1 MFKML
6 KLILLGIIIFDLI
19 VCIFFNIAGSPK
31 DKIINAYD
39 AFIQSFDGAGLT
51 STWKLQGKR
60 KYGIDNYV
68 GSYVADYDNYSGTE
82 TIFGGTALHR
92 KNGDHIKL
100 KIKVLKETGNIK
112 VIAKLGNKELT
123 LIENTGEYNDTIY
136 IDGMS
141 YCLTIQAENFKGS
154 IDIVAE

>member
-1 MFKML
+1 M
-6 KLILLGIIIFDLI
+6 
-19 VCIFFNIAGSPK
+19 
-31 DKIINAYD
+31 
-39 AFIQSFDGAGLT
+39 
-51 STWKLQGKR
+51 
-60 KYGIDNYV
+60 
-68 GSYVADYDNYSGTE
+68 
-82 TIFGGTALHR
+82 
-92 KNGDHIKL
+92 
-100 KIKVLKETGNIK
+100 LKETGNIK